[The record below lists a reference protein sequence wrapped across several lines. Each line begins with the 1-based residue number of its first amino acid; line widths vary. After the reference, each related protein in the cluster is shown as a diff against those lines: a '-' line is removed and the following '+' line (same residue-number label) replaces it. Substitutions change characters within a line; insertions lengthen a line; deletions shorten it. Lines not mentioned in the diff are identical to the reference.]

1 MSTLR
6 ELWASGGSAVGVWLA
21 VPSPLTAEVAARSGA
36 DFVCADLQH
45 GANDP
50 LTLAGVSQA
59 VRLGGSRP
67 LARVAW
73 NDPSSIGRALDLG
86 AEGVIVPMVNSGAEA
101 AAAVAAAR
109 YAPQGIRS
117 FGPLVTG
124 MHMPRYAATAND
136 VVALIPMIETA
147 AALRNLDDILS
158 TPGIDAIYIGPDDL
172 GISLGLP
179 VGSRDEHPVFAEAV
193 QTVLDGCRRHGVVP
207 GTHAT
212 GGWAERRLEQG
223 FRLLAATSELGA
235 MEAGLAQAM
244 GAARRAMGGAG

>member
-6 ELWASGGSAVGVWLA
+6 ELWASGGTAVGVWLA
-21 VPSPLTAEVAARSGA
+21 LPSPISAEVAARSGA

-45 GANDP
+45 GANDA
-50 LTLAGVSQA
+50 LTLVGVAQGA
-59 VRLGGSRP
+59 RLGGSRP
-67 LARVAW
+67 IARVAW
-73 NDPSSIGRALDLG
+73 NDPSSIGRALDTG
-86 AEGVIVPMVNSGAEA
+86 AEGVIVPMVNSGPEA
-101 AAAVAAAR
+101 VAAVAAAR
-109 YAPQGIRS
+109 YAPVGIRS
-117 FGPLVTG
+117 FGPIVTA

-136 VVALIPMIETA
+136 TVALIPMIETV

-179 VGSRDEHPVFAEAV
+179 VGTRDEHPVFAEAV

-207 GTHAT
+207 GIHAT
-212 GGWAERRLEQG
+212 GGWAPRRLEQG
-223 FRLLAATSELGA
+223 FRLMAATSELGA

-244 GAARRAMGGAG
+244 GAAREAGGGR

>member
-1 MSTLR
+1 
-6 ELWASGGSAVGVWLA
+6 
-21 VPSPLTAEVAARSGA
+21 
-36 DFVCADLQH
+36 
-45 GANDP
+45 
-50 LTLAGVSQA
+50 
-59 VRLGGSRP
+59 
-67 LARVAW
+67 
-73 NDPSSIGRALDLG
+73 
-86 AEGVIVPMVNSGAEA
+86 
-101 AAAVAAAR
+101 
-109 YAPQGIRS
+109 
-117 FGPLVTG
+117 